1 VRPLV
6 TTVKALADGTAAVS
20 ASPGGGGWIRPAGLG
35 SAVEMDEI
43 HGSLAEPGPLDAEA
57 FASHE
62 AVALASFVRLL
73 RPNSL
78 NRPRQGGVCA
88 YVMSLPEQWAILG
101 RAGLPHP
108 AWRPLPAGAP
118 TATGEVALVRL
129 FDPELRLGDDPDADG
144 DGLLTIAAGA
154 PAGAW
159 VSCAFAGDTF
169 ALLRQ
174 DGGGLAPVEPPA
186 GAWTELAALV
196 AGVRAAMDL
205 DYGEIL
211 FSFLGAPVAWS
222 VSPFLPLH
230 HLEAPHGERLV
241 EAVADLL
248 VA

>member
-1 VRPLV
+1 MS
-6 TTVKALADGTAAVS
+6 AA
-20 ASPGGGGWIRPAGLG
+20 PGGEGWIRPAGLP
-35 SAVEMDEI
+35 APARLEDI
-43 HGSLAEPGPLDAEA
+43 LGSLAEPAPLDADA
-57 FASHE
+57 FETHE

-73 RPNSL
+73 RPNCL

-88 YVMSLPEQWAILG
+88 YVMSLPEQWATLG

-108 AWRPLPAGAP
+108 AWRPLPTGAP
-118 TATGEVALVRL
+118 LAAGEAPVVRL
-129 FDPELRLGDDPDADG
+129 FDPALRLGDRPDDAEG
-144 DGLLTIAAGA
+144 PMTIAARA

-159 VSCAFAGDTF
+159 VSCAFAGDTI

-186 GAWTELAALV
+186 GARMELAALV

-211 FSFLGAPVAWS
+211 FSFLGAPVVWS

-230 HLEAPHGERLV
+230 HLEAPRGERLV

>member
-1 VRPLV
+1 
-6 TTVKALADGTAAVS
+6 
-20 ASPGGGGWIRPAGLG
+20 
-35 SAVEMDEI
+35 MDDI

-62 AVALASFVRLL
+62 AVALAGFIRLM
-73 RPNSL
+73 RPNCL

-101 RAGLPHP
+101 KARLPHSSWRLLPPGAAP
-108 AWRPLPAGAP
+108 AA
-118 TATGEVALVRL
+118 GEVAVVRL

-144 DGLLTIAAGA
+144 DGLPTIAAGA

-174 DGGGLAPVEPPA
+174 DGDGLTPVEPPA
-186 GAWTELAALV
+186 GARTELAALV
-196 AGVRAAMDL
+196 AEVRAAMNL

-211 FSFLGAPVAWS
+211 FSFLGAPVIWS